1 MLRVGRCPVPK
12 KVLALSASI
21 SLIFCIM
28 LYQPGLFSAI
38 LIPHQI
44 ASDPRFCRVQREL
57 PLLPIPQDS
66 ASWHTLRK
74 QFEHAK
80 DGEEGLS
87 LYAYSLDLKTYLKEY
102 PLALKLV
109 GVTFRDRATRN
120 RRSGPLP
127 PESHERPA
135 FDFRSPVRSIL
146 FCGPVFVLT
155 TDRDRSGDLQ
165 SCKRLSRETHGFRS
179 ISGFGFGVQVD
190 NRSRHSSD
198 SSDWY
203 QSLD

>member
-1 MLRVGRCPVPK
+1 AP
-12 KVLALSASI
+12 
-21 SLIFCIM
+21 
-28 LYQPGLFSAI
+28 
-38 LIPHQI
+38 
-44 ASDPRFCRVQREL
+44 
-57 PLLPIPQDS
+57 
-66 ASWHTLRK
+66 TLR
-74 QFEHAK
+74 ARTT
-80 DGEEGLS
+80 L
-87 LYAYSLDLKTYLKEY
+87 
-102 PLALKLV
+102 
-109 GVTFRDRATRN
+109 N

-127 PESHERPA
+127 SAIHERPA
-135 FDFRSPVRSIL
+135 FDFRGPVRSIL
-146 FCGPVFVLT
+146 FCGSILVLT